1 MSRAPRN
8 GIASQRYAT
17 SERGVPYKRQRL
29 VAVSQSS
36 SGGGSSMSL
45 IPRDNNTRG
54 PRRLTFNNF
63 DTFNSREKKLP
74 PDANAEVAPNTKLWQ
89 LQERASF
96 YCNKCRRDN
105 IISDT
110 IAVDAVHQL
119 MLCTRCF
126 IRIIRPRS
134 YRPSRVVPFPSL
146 LSWLNYKPSKVM
158 EMSEDISSRP
168 AEAVAPS
175 GERIANPTLGGGDRP
190 AHIQNLPAIAMNTVP
205 SARGGVVTGGKGSRS
220 AQRQDESHPCIRV
233 WGSCVHGETCMF
245 CRAPYDL
252 CIAFLMGLCPG
263 DEEKCHL
270 LHQKVFSLPNA
281 ADPMPLQRRAED
293 VDDAESEW
301 GKWIARRKNS
311 PNSAEWQL
319 WHNGPVLNFLNVY
332 APVAP
337 EEDREKEEEDK
348 EKQSSG
354 KSAIKLNF
362 ADISAALQSLK
373 Q

>member
-8 GIASQRYAT
+8 GIALQRHAT
-17 SERGVPYKRQRL
+17 SDRGVPYQRQRL
-29 VAVSQSS
+29 PPAPHS
-36 SGGGSSMSL
+36 SGMSL
-45 IPRDNNTRG
+45 TASENNSRG

-63 DTFNSREKKLP
+63 VTFNAREKKLP
-74 PDANAEVAPNTKLWQ
+74 PDANARAAPNTKLWQ

-96 YCNKCRRDN
+96 YCHKCRRDN

-158 EMSEDISSRP
+158 EMSEDIASRP

-175 GERIANPTLGGGDRP
+175 GERVANPTLGGGDRP
-190 AHIQNLPAIAMNTVP
+190 THIQNLPAIAMKTIP
-205 SARGGVVTGGKGSRS
+205 SVRGDVAPTGRGPTLAR
-220 AQRQDESHPCIRV
+220 QQDEIHPCCRV
-233 WGSCVHGETCMF
+233 WGRCIHGETCLF
-245 CRAPYDL
+245 RRAPYDL
-252 CIAFLMGLCPG
+252 CLGFLMGLCLG
-263 DEEKCHL
+263 DEEKCRF
-270 LHQKVFSLPNA
+270 LHQHVFSLPNA
-281 ADPMPLQRRAED
+281 ADPVPAERRAED
-293 VDDAESEW
+293 LEDAESAW

-319 WHNGPVLNFLNVY
+319 WHNGPVQDLLDTY
-332 APVAP
+332 APVTS
-337 EEDREKEEEDK
+337 EKEEEQK
-348 EKQSSG
+348 ETRSG
-354 KSAIKLNF
+354 GKPAIKLNF
-362 ADISAALQSLK
+362 ADISAALQGLK